1 MNFIKNTVIFSIAT
15 FISRILGYIRDAT
28 VAYYFG
34 ANALTDAFYVAWRLP
49 NTLRQLIGEGS
60 FNAAFIPVYSQQER
74 ISYENAKL
82 YASSLFSYYTLVLSV
97 ITGLVIFF
105 APWFVRILAPGFLK
119 TGNIEIATNL
129 VRLVFPYLILIGWTS
144 FFMALLNTKDRFF
157 IPAVSPALLN
167 LSFIFTSIFLA
178 DRYGIYSLAYGALI
192 GGFLQFILQM
202 PQAFK
207 EGVVFKPTLNVH
219 PEIKTTLKKMI
230 PAFIAFGVSQFSF
243 VIDTML
249 ASFLTTG
256 AITYLYY
263 GNRIFQLPL
272 GVFIIGLGNALLVS
286 LSKHWADGN
295 LTEFNKSIQTGI
307 KFSVFISLPATVG
320 MIFLGKEIVD
330 ILLLRGSFDEKDALL
345 TYYGLVGYSIG
356 FIGYALTRPFKS
368 GYFAKGDTKTP
379 LVSTVFGVAG
389 SVLFAI
395 IFTFILNWGVFGLA
409 FASSLGGFL
418 NVFYLY
424 SKSHFKTDIRDIG
437 VSFLKNT
444 IATLGMIAVIESIKI
459 LISNKTTVVFLAIF
473 ASSAVYFLINLL
485 LKDENSHLFLNIF
498 RRKVKVQ
505 Q

>member
-49 NTLRQLIGEGS
+49 NTFRQLIGEGS

-74 ISYENAKL
+74 ISHENAKL
-82 YASSLFSYYTLVLSV
+82 YASSLFSYYTLVLSI

-105 APWFVRILAPGFLK
+105 APWFVKILAPGFLK
-119 TGNIEIATNL
+119 TGNIEIATDL

-192 GGFLQFILQM
+192 GGFLQFLLQM

-219 PEIKTTLKKMI
+219 PEIKTTLKKMV

-243 VIDTML
+243 VIDTIL

-307 KFSVFISLPATVG
+307 KFSIFISLPATVG

-330 ILLLRGSFDEKDALL
+330 ILLLRGSFDEKDALM

-424 SKSHFKTDIRDIG
+424 FKSHFKTDIRDIG
-437 VSFLKNT
+437 ISFLKNSV
-444 IATLGMIAVIESIKI
+444 ATLGMIVVIESIKI
-459 LISNKTTVVFLAIF
+459 LISNKATVVFLAISV
-473 ASSAVYFLINLL
+473 SSMVYFLINLL